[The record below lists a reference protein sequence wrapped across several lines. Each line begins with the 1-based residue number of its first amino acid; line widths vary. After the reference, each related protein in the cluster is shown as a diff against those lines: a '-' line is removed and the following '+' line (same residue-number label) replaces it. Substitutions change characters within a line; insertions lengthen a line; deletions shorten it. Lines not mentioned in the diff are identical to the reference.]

1 MDWIPQY
8 IRMYAFIDVSMGSY
22 SRGWQLSTY
31 VHAILCILT
40 IIYNCFILLLLVCDI
55 WSYTQCPSTPFGP
68 VLQCSKTYDMLFK
81 MVDILKFSGP
91 KCALMN
97 RNF

>member
-40 IIYNCFILLLLVCDI
+40 IIYNCFILLLLVCEYGHI
-55 WSYTQCPSTPFGP
+55 HN
-68 VLQCSKTYDMLFK
+68 VLAHILVLFYSALRLMICCSKW
-81 MVDILKFSGP
+81 
-91 KCALMN
+91 
-97 RNF
+97 